1 VLFGEDE
8 TNKVQYETF
17 LVNRGFIIHML
28 DLFVSSKVNRMCQKA
43 VKDWAKSMVLQAI
56 NKEVNAATRS
66 GDLWMTEREIDSS
79 FALGLSFDRLKA
91 TVRQHCPTF
100 LKLLVDV
107 ITTSQQAGSA
117 SMAQLAAKEHV
128 RSYV

>member
-1 VLFGEDE
+1 
-8 TNKVQYETF
+8 
-17 LVNRGFIIHML
+17 
-28 DLFVSSKVNRMCQKA
+28 MCQKA